1 VRDSCIRCK
10 LDASVTIRPLK
21 GVTVGR
27 LETAT
32 RRGLSDRVLKP
43 LHLMNSVGDGSLRSR
58 L

>member
-1 VRDSCIRCK
+1 MVT
-10 LDASVTIRPLK
+10 DASSLHPMQGRARLK

-43 LHLMNSVGDGSLRSR
+43 LHPSNSAGDGSLRSR